1 MAAPAAEVVMSVPAE
16 DHGGSASSHGPRS
29 TAAPG
34 PGKRTREAERA
45 WVAGGLMPWIAG
57 GLVPW
62 VACGLALAMAACAAD
77 EPRGDES
84 RVVIDTVG
92 GVEYV
97 HAFGAPRVFEIEP
110 GVRIGSGGGAGDPGP
125 DEFGMVRSIV
135 ADADG
140 AIYVADVQANEIRVF
155 GADGAHLRTIGRSGD
170 GPGEFNALY
179 ALAWIGDTLAAFD
192 PRNGR
197 IGFLSPAGDWL
208 GSTLYLPLTGD
219 PMTVRFHAP
228 SVDEAYIIGYLRRED
243 GSRLIFNRVTGT
255 GIADTLVPPPLPGPA
270 LPPAIVCPHPNG
282 AISFFTTPFAPRHV
296 TTPAPGG
303 VLATAWSADY
313 RVAFVT
319 EAGDTVRVVERDYR
333 PYPVTDEEWE
343 AGTADYRRFREEV
356 PGARCEPSSP
366 SRPDAKPAIRHLF
379 FDAEG
384 RLWVERYAAD
394 GFAYD
399 IFARDGRFLGT
410 VDVPDRD
417 ERFPPYARSG
427 WLYQVETDELGVQ
440 YVANYRVVGLDADD

>member
-1 MAAPAAEVVMSVPAE
+1 MAEIMMPVRAK
-16 DHGGSASSHGPRS
+16 DHGASSSSRGPRS
-29 TAAPG
+29 TEAAG
-34 PGKRTREAERA
+34 PRTRAREAARA
-45 WVAGGLMPWIAG
+45 SVIG
-57 GLVPW
+57 GLVNR
-62 VACGLALAMAACAAD
+62 LAAALAFAMAACAAD
-77 EPRGDES
+77 EPRRDEF
-84 RVVIDTVG
+84 RVVIDTVD

-97 HAFGAPRVFEIEP
+97 RAFGAPRVFEIEP

-135 ADADG
+135 ADAGG

-208 GSTLYLPLTGD
+208 GSTLYLPLTAD
-219 PMTVRFHAP
+219 PMTVRFHAA

-243 GSRLIFNRVTGT
+243 GSRMIFNRVTGS
-255 GIADTLVPPPLPGPA
+255 GIADTLVPPPLTGFGPS
-270 LPPAIVCPHPNG
+270 PVIVCPHPDG
-282 AISFFTTPFAPRHV
+282 GISFFTTPFAPRHV

-313 RVAFVT
+313 RVALVT
-319 EAGDTVRVVERDYR
+319 EAGDTVRVIERDYR
-333 PYPVTDEEWE
+333 PYPLMDEEWE
-343 AGTADYRRFREEV
+343 AGTADYRRFREEM
-356 PGARCEPSSP
+356 PGVRCEPP
-366 SRPDAKPAIRHLF
+366 GLSRPDAKPAIRHLF

-384 RLWVERYAAD
+384 RLWVERYADD

-399 IFARDGRFLGT
+399 IFDRDGRFLGT

-427 WLYQVETDELGVQ
+427 WLYQVETDEFGVQ
-440 YVANYRVVGLDADD
+440 QVASYRVVGLDGDG